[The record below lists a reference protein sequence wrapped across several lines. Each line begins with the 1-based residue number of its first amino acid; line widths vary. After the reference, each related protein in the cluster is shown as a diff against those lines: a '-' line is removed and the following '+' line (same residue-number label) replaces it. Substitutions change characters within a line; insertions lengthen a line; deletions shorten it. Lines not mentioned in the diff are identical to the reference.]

1 MYLAADAMFQVHRS
15 ESGQYVLMHPATET
29 VVVSDDLAAG
39 FARLSAA
46 VGDAADTPVRMA
58 PAASTVGS
66 GRTVV
71 IVAAVLPFVWLLALY
86 LSLGRLAAELAVEIR
101 APADD
106 AAVATRREL
115 KELRLEISR
124 VEARIKDGRPATAPA
139 GSKAD
144 DDDDNPGELKPLR
157 PAKDKP
163 QPASVE
169 TTATAGTKV
178 PAEIK
183 ATAEPTP
190 PSPVDDA
197 Q

>member
-1 MYLAADAMFQVHRS
+1 MFQVHRS
-15 ESGQYVLMHPATET
+15 ESGQYVLMHPATDT

-39 FARLSAA
+39 FARISAA
-46 VGDAADTPVRMA
+46 VGSDAGAPVRVA
-58 PAASTVGS
+58 PAPPPVGS
-66 GRTVV
+66 RRTLV

-86 LSLGRLAAELAVEIR
+86 LSLGRFAAELAVGIR

-124 VEARIKDGRPATAPA
+124 VEARIKDELPVAAPA
-139 GSKAD
+139 EADED
-144 DDDDNPGELKPLR
+144 DDPGKLKPLR
-157 PAKDKP
+157 PAKDKA
-163 QPASVE
+163 QP
-169 TTATAGTKV
+169 
-178 PAEIK
+178 PAPLEIK